1 MEHIIKVIAYSKEV
15 GDNDISP
22 SELSDELEVLSGRA
36 AGICYMPDKYMVSE
50 NGYKDTEKAKNRAK
64 STASRG
70 HHSIFDHGYISYII
84 TTSKMMAIVLNSL
97 GVYTTS
103 EKSARYTAMKANTPE
118 EQEKYDKW
126 KLKIR
131 ETILDNMPSIDDS
144 IIKTRLLK
152 ALEKNE
158 TTSKLNI
165 KAINMDVK
173 AGCAIYGVE
182 YESVKPIIDEIM
194 SNIKESDDL
203 PSCKLAQENAR
214 YMLSVFTPTVL
225 QYTMSYRQTALVIDY
240 LDKFYLENKENTNNF
255 YREVALEAKELSEQF
270 KSQFKRLAVHDT
282 KNQCI
287 RLMSDTHGTGKYAK
301 KDSLCD
307 SYTITYMASFAAL
320 AQEVR
325 HRTLRYSFEM
335 LSNDNCTSV
344 QKYYVPKIVKA
355 AGLSNEWLEDIESL
369 ESVVPQGTLIKC
381 TEQGLVEDFALKCKE
396 RCCSRAQLEVAEIT
410 KETLEKFGKEAYKN
424 SDNLC
429 ESNKDL
435 IKSMVEYNV
444 FSGAVTIKP
453 RCKFGDFKCTDKCTF
468 GSAKCFD
475 RIV

>member
-1 MEHIIKVIAYSKEV
+1 MEHSVKVIAYSKEV
-15 GDNDISP
+15 GGNGVSP
-22 SELSDELEVLSGRA
+22 SELSDELEILSGRA
-36 AGICYMPDKYMVSE
+36 AGICYMPDEYMVSE

-126 KLKIR
+126 KVKIR
-131 ETILDNMPSIDDS
+131 QAILDNMPSIDDS
-144 IIKTRLLK
+144 LIKSRLLK

-158 TTSKLNI
+158 TTSKMNI
-165 KAINMDVK
+165 NAINIDVK

-182 YESVKPIIDEIM
+182 YESVKHVIDELI

-225 QYTMSYRQTALVIDY
+225 QYTMSYRQTALVIEY
-240 LDKFYLENKENTNNF
+240 LNKFYVENKDNTNNF
-255 YREVALEAKELSEQF
+255 YRQVALEAKELSEQF
-270 KSQFKRLAVHDT
+270 RSQFKSLAVHDI

-287 RLMSDTHGTGKYAK
+287 RLMQDTQGTGKYTK
-301 KDSLCD
+301 KDSLYDC
-307 SYTITYMASFAAL
+307 YTISYMASFAAL

-325 HRTLRYSFEM
+325 HRTLRYSFE
-335 LSNDNCTSV
+335 LPCD
-344 QKYYVPKIVKA
+344 KRYYIPKIVKV
-355 AGLSNEWLEDIESL
+355 AGFSDEWLKDIESL
-369 ESVVPQGTLIKC
+369 ESVVPQGTLVKC

-444 FSGAVTIKP
+444 FTGSVTAKP

-475 RIV
+475 RLV